1 MAVGHAH
8 GSAAR
13 RREPLRPSNRP
24 QRMEPALSALSQVQL
39 TLPGA
44 QDSKQQAQDSR
55 CIGLKYP
62 AAMALEAAY
71 GSIDQNHPAR

>member
-1 MAVGHAH
+1 
-8 GSAAR
+8 
-13 RREPLRPSNRP
+13 
-24 QRMEPALSALSQVQL
+24 MEPALSALSQVQL